1 MFLAEKASMIV
12 RALAVLLFQKEKD
25 GIVLLYKRLT
35 GSGSYKWP
43 RNQNE
48 VKSLTWKQFEWLMDG
63 LEIEQPKAIKP
74 PVKK

>member
-1 MFLAEKASMIV
+1 MW
-12 RALAVLLFQKEKD
+12 QKKRPHKSNTIYREKD

-48 VKSLTWKQFEWLMDG
+48 VKSLTWKQFEWLMDD

>member
-48 VKSLTWKQFEWLMDG
+48 VKSLTLKQFEWLMDG